1 MNLLSSSVD
10 LMTFRLLAAPLPHTS
25 TVFLGGEVAESMFP
39 SGLYS
44 IVSYSLYFGQFVLI
58 TIYCKQKLLREGL
71 KDPLLLD
78 VCGKETQK
86 QAGPLFLRQVTG
98 ISIGEIGIERPSFSF
113 SFYLWRS
120 CSLTLIS
127 SAYIIVVMNILKG
140 NGEIKRLRKSF
151 QYYFMLCKP
160 YLKS

>member
-25 TVFLGGEVAESMFP
+25 TVFLGGEVAVPMFP

-78 VCGKETQK
+78 VCGKEHRS
-86 QAGPLFLRQVTG
+86 RQD
-98 ISIGEIGIERPSFSF
+98 P
-113 SFYLWRS
+113 
-120 CSLTLIS
+120 CS
-127 SAYIIVVMNILKG
+127 
-140 NGEIKRLRKSF
+140 
-151 QYYFMLCKP
+151 
-160 YLKS
+160 